1 MTFHMKAINRVYKR
15 AGDGERQW
23 AGRTSMRKWHWGCD
37 LKDAN
42 KPLMSRTFEL
52 EGTVNG
58 GNERRPFC
66 VGLELGEQEQLWRPW
81 PALVGSFWPS
91 QGIEIFFL
99 RGKVI
104 EKI

>member
-15 AGDGERQW
+15 AQGWGETVVR
-23 AGRTSMRKWHWGCD
+23 RTSWRKWHWGCD

-52 EGTVNG
+52 EEIVNR

-66 VGLELGEQEQLWRPW
+66 VGLELGEQGQLWRPW
-81 PALVGSFWPS
+81 PALVGSLWPS
-91 QGIEIFFL
+91 QGIWIFFFK
-99 RGKVI
+99 GIK
-104 EKI
+104 KSH